1 MNKWNVASR
10 LVGGIAAA
18 GVLYNAHYA
27 GNKGSAENVKTR
39 QADRIGKYYINSRT
53 SEDRSILTSKLKD
66 EYFRANADWN
76 LPDKFNALTGYIG
89 SAFRQLAQDI
99 IPATLATGA
108 LLSKSYAKFFGAAL
122 GVYAIKYLIC
132 DVMDLGK
139 PNYLK

>member
-10 LVGGIAAA
+10 IVGGIAAA

-27 GNKGSAENVKTR
+27 GSKGSAENIKLK
-39 QADRIGKYYINSRT
+39 QADRVGKYYFDSRK

-76 LPDKFNALTGYIG
+76 LPDKFNALTGYVG
-89 SAFRQLAQDI
+89 GAFKQLAQNI
-99 IPATLATGA
+99 IPAGLATGA
-108 LLSKSYAKFFGAAL
+108 LLSKNYAKFFGAGL
-122 GVYAIKYLIC
+122 GIYAIKYLIC
-132 DVMDLGK
+132 DVMDLGR